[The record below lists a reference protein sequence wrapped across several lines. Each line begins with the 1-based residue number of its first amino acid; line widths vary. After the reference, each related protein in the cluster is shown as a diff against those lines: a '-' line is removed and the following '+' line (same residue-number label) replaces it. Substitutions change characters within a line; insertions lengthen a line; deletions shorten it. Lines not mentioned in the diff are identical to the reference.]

1 MMVANRFRCA
11 SLVFALAATAV
22 ADDTLRDTPI
32 RWHEDDRRHVEEIP
46 QERDPNLYWDMFF
59 DGFADPATRF
69 FDPTRLV
76 RRISVPF
83 GGNHVPSADNA
94 NRLDEVPNNSW
105 FTNRLGLFPI
115 APEALRHGPGGVIP
129 SRAEPWLIVR
139 AKTEGVT
146 PGFTIQDGGGDRFL
160 IKFDRAEF
168 VGVASAAAV
177 ISQRIFYAAGYNVPD
192 DNVVYFRESD
202 LRLGEDVQI
211 TDPDGSR
218 RLMTTEDLHAIL
230 ADVHRDEKGLIR
242 AISSKFLGGR
252 PLGPFNYQ
260 GRRDDDP
267 NDRIRHERRR
277 EVRGIAVFAA
287 WLEHFDTKQQNTLDM
302 FVEED
307 GRSFV
312 KHYLIDF
319 ASTLGTGAAGP
330 EHRFGWEL
338 TVDPKAV
345 VRRTLNL
352 GLLEDDWRRVERPG
366 GLREIGYFENQYF
379 DPMGFA
385 PLMPNPAF
393 AEVNRRDGY
402 WAAKIVS
409 AFTDE
414 HLRVFVEEGQYQD
427 PAATEYMVRTLA
439 GRRDRIARAWF
450 AKVAPLDFFRVE
462 GERLSYHDLGAER
475 GLYPESLP
483 RYRHRSAANDGEG
496 ERADW
501 SAWVES
507 DAPLAE
513 LNALRSSTPFVSIQ
527 CAVDRGDGWSD
538 PITVHVACASGRVV
552 KVERE

>member
-1 MMVANRFRCA
+1 MTVANRFRCA

-32 RWHEDDRRHVEEIP
+32 RWHEDDRRHVVNVPE
-46 QERDPNLYWDMFF
+46 ERDPNLHWDMFS
-59 DGFADPATRF
+59 DSIGDPIARF
-69 FDPTRLV
+69 FDPTRWV
-76 RRISVPF
+76 RRASVPF
-83 GGNHVPSADNA
+83 GGNHVPSAANV
-94 NRLDEVPNNSW
+94 NRLDEVPNSSW
-105 FTNRLGLFPI
+105 FTNRIGLYPLS
-115 APEALRHGPGGVIP
+115 PESLRRGPGGITP
-129 SRAEPWLIVR
+129 STDADWVVVR

-146 PGFTIQDGGGDRFL
+146 PGFTILDADGDLFL
-160 IKFDRAEF
+160 IKFDRAKY
-168 VGVASAAAV
+168 VGIASAAAA
-177 ISQRIFYAAGYNVPD
+177 ISQRIFHAAGYNVPD
-192 DNVVYFRESD
+192 DNVVYFPEE
-202 LRLGEDVQI
+202 RLVVGEDVKLSL
-211 TDPDGSR
+211 PDGSR
-218 RLMTTEDLHAIL
+218 RIMSEVDLSEIL
-230 ADVHRDEKGLIR
+230 ADVHRESDGRIR
-242 AISSKFLGGR
+242 AISSKFLDGT
-252 PLGPFNYQ
+252 PIGPFNYQ
-260 GRRDDDP
+260 SRRKDDP
-267 NDRIRHERRR
+267 NDRVRHERRR

-287 WLEHFDTKQQNTLDM
+287 WLNHFDTKQQNSLDM
-302 FVEED
+302 FVEEE

-319 ASTLGTGAAGP
+319 ASTLGTGAGGP
-330 EHRFGWEL
+330 AQRFGWEV

-345 VRRTLNL
+345 VRRTANL
-352 GLLEDDWRRVERPG
+352 GLWEDDWRKVERPE
-366 GLREIGYFENQYF
+366 GLDEIGFFEAEHF
-379 DPMGFA
+379 EPMGFE

-393 AEVNRRDGY
+393 ADVTRRDGY
-402 WAAKIVS
+402 WAAKIIS

-414 HLRVFVEEGQYQD
+414 HLRVFVEEARYQN
-427 PAATEYMVRTLA
+427 PAAVEYMVGALA
-439 GRRDRIARAWF
+439 DRRDRIARAWF
-450 AKVAPLDFFRVE
+450 EQVAPLDFFRVD
-462 GERLSYHDLGAER
+462 GGGLHYHDLGAER